1 MSLIARVHS
10 QLQESASTT
19 LQAADAI
26 APAIAAGAD
35 AITQCLLNGKKVLT
49 CGNGPCAANAQHF
62 ASALLTQ
69 FEMERPSLPAICLT
83 ADSATVTA
91 IANYYEFQDIFTK
104 QIRALGKDG
113 DLLVIISTSGRSP
126 NILNAIAAAHERGMT
141 VIALTGR
148 DGGDV
153 AKRLTERDVEIR
165 INSDGT
171 ARILEM
177 HLLALHCLCDLLDM
191 QLFGQRT

>member
-10 QLQESASTT
+10 QFQESASTT

-26 APAIAAGAD
+26 APVIATAAD

-49 CGNGPCAANAQHF
+49 CGNGPSAASAQHF
-62 ASALLTQ
+62 ASTLLTQ

-91 IANYYEFQDIFTK
+91 IAKYYDYQDIFAK

-113 DLLVIISTSGRSP
+113 DLLVIMSTADRRLP
-126 NILNAIAAAHERGMT
+126 NILNAITAAHERNMI
-141 VIALTGR
+141 VVALTGR
-148 DGGDV
+148 NGSDV
-153 AKRLTERDVEIR
+153 ASHLSERDVEIR
-165 INSDGT
+165 IDSDSI
-171 ARILEM
+171 ARILEL
-177 HLLALHCLCDLLDM
+177 HLLVLHCLCDLLDM
-191 QLFGQRT
+191 QLFG